1 MQTYDHFADFP
12 CNSAEFSQ
20 SDKKVPPFNRKGQG
34 LISEYYFP
42 SSRHT
47 KGFLNLVFV
56 ATRYQI
62 FQHPGSPWSVL
73 GQHVF
78 FLVLGKFPGR
88 LRLSRKAW
96 SFWICKNQW
105 FLVLAGERHTWP
117 QKNDPSWRLRLP
129 VDLSEIWRQQTADMV
144 LIKY

>member
-78 FLVLGKFPGR
+78 FWSLENFLEGSAFPGR
-88 LRLSRKAW
+88 LGVFGFARTSDFW
-96 SFWICKNQW
+96 S
-105 FLVLAGERHTWP
+105 
-117 QKNDPSWRLRLP
+117 LRVKDIHGP
-129 VDLSEIWRQQTADMV
+129 KKMIHHEG
-144 LIKY
+144 